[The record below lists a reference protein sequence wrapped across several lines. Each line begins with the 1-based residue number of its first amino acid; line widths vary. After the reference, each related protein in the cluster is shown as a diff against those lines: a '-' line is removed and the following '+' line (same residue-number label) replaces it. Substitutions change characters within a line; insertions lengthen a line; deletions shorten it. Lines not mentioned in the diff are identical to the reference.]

1 MTKTSVSAVSRKLQS
16 VGFEKYEVIGSL
28 GFEIRRA
35 MFSDSIII
43 VSAWDTAEIYAEL
56 VRFGYEVRMTADAT
70 ECHIYGKN

>member
-28 GFEIRRA
+28 GFEIRQA
-35 MFSDSIII
+35 DYKDII
-43 VSAWDTAEIYAEL
+43 VVSAINTAEIYAEL
-56 VRFGYEVRMTADAT
+56 VKFGYEVYETTDGT

>member
-1 MTKTSVSAVSRKLQS
+1 MTKTTAAAVSRKLQS
-16 VGFEKYEVIGSL
+16 VGFEKYDVIGSL

-35 MFSDSIII
+35 TFSNDIII

-56 VRFGYEVRMTADAT
+56 VRFGYEVRMTADGT

>member
-1 MTKTSVSAVSRKLQS
+1 MTKTTAAAVSRKLQS
-16 VGFEKYEVIGSL
+16 VGFEKYDVIGSL

-35 MFSDSIII
+35 TFSNDIII